1 MDIAQRYVH
10 LCLRVD
16 RHVGDFV
23 DAYVGPTAWRRSVA
37 SEDPVD
43 PAHLRD
49 EANLLLDALD
59 AADLEPDRRRWLRG
73 QLSAIAC
80 ITGRLAGEEFAW
92 AEEVERCLGVRP
104 TRTGTDAIGSVH
116 RRLDE
121 ALPGS
126 GDLRER
132 YNAWDVRNAVP
143 RERLVPALERLSDV
157 LRPRAHELT
166 AMPSEE
172 SVAYELVSGVPW
184 IAYNRYEG
192 HHRSRIEVNVDLP
205 VSIVLLVA
213 IAAHESYPG
222 HHTERVAK
230 DALLTRGLGRVET
243 SVVVTSTPESL
254 VSEGLAQLALGSA
267 LGPTPYETVADA
279 LADTGVRFEPSEAHA
294 IHEAELD
301 LYAPVTNAAFM
312 LYEDGA
318 PESDV
323 ATFLQTWGLESE
335 ERSSRTVRFIA
346 DPSARAY
353 VPAYP
358 EGRRLCGAFAA
369 RAPANFSR
377 LLTEQLTTAD
387 LLDRA
392 R

>member
-1 MDIAQRYVH
+1 MDVAERYVH

-16 RHVGDFV
+16 RHVEDFV
-23 DAYVGPTAWRRSVA
+23 DAYIGPPAWQRSVA

-43 PAHLRD
+43 PARLRD
-49 EANLLLDALD
+49 EANLLLDSLD

-73 QLSAIAC
+73 QLGAIGC
-80 ITGRLAGEEFAW
+80 ITGRLAGEEFPW
-92 AEEVERCLGVRP
+92 ADEVERCLGVRP
-104 TRTGTDAIGSVH
+104 TRTDTAVIDAVH
-116 RRLDE
+116 RRLDA
-121 ALPGS
+121 ALPGR

-143 RERLVPALERLSDV
+143 REQLVPALERLNEV
-157 LRPRAHELT
+157 LRPRARSL
-166 AMPSEE
+166 ASMPSEE

-192 HHRSRIEVNVDLP
+192 GYRSRIEVNADLP

-222 HHTERVAK
+222 HHTERAAK
-230 DALLTRGLGRVET
+230 EARLTRALGRVET

-254 VSEGLAQLALGSA
+254 VSEGLAQHALGSA
-267 LGPTPYETVADA
+267 LGPTPYEVVADA
-279 LADTGVRFEPSEAHA
+279 LAETGVRFDPIEAQA

-312 LYEDGA
+312 IYEDGA
-318 PESDV
+318 PEHEVDAS
-323 ATFLQTWGLESE
+323 LQTWGLESE
-335 ERSSRTVRFIA
+335 ERSARTVRFVA

-369 RAPANFSR
+369 RGPGNFTR

-387 LLDRA
+387 LLD
-392 R
+392 

>member
-16 RHVGDFV
+16 RHVEDFV
-23 DAYVGPTAWRRSVA
+23 DAYVGPTTWRRSVA

-49 EANLLLDALD
+49 EANILADALD

-104 TRTGTDAIGSVH
+104 TRTGTEAIGAVH

-126 GDLRER
+126 GDLRDR

-143 RERLVPALERLSDV
+143 RQRLVPALERLNDV
-157 LRPRAHELT
+157 LRPRAHELA

-172 SVAYELVSGVPW
+172 SVAYEVVSGVPW

-192 HHRSRIEVNVDLP
+192 HHRSRIEVNADLP

-222 HHTERVAK
+222 HHTERSAK
-230 DALLTRGLGRVET
+230 EARLTRGLGRVET
-243 SVVVTSTPESL
+243 GVAVASTPESL
-254 VSEGLAQLALGSA
+254 ISEGLAQLALEAA
-267 LGPTPYETVADA
+267 LGPSPYEVVADA
-279 LADTGVRFEPSEAHA
+279 LRDLGLRFDPREAQA
-294 IHEAELD
+294 IHDAELD
-301 LYAPVTNAAFM
+301 LYATVTNAAFM
-312 LYEDGA
+312 LYEDGL
-318 PESDV
+318 PQSEV
-323 ATFLQTWGLESE
+323 ASYMQTWGLESE

-369 RAPANFSR
+369 RAPGNFSR
-377 LLTEQLTTAD
+377 FLTEQLTTAD

>member
-16 RHVGDFV
+16 RHVEDFV
-23 DAYVGPTAWRRSVA
+23 DAYVGPTEWQRSVA

-43 PAHLRD
+43 PARLRD
-49 EANLLLDALD
+49 EANLLVDAID

-73 QLSAIAC
+73 QLVAIAC
-80 ITGRLAGEEFAW
+80 ITGRLAGEVFAW
-92 AEEVERCLGVRP
+92 ADEVERCLGVPP
-104 TRTGTDAIGSVH
+104 TRTDDDVIASVH

-121 ALPGS
+121 TLPGS

-143 RERLVPALERLSDV
+143 RERLVAALERLNDV
-157 LRPRAHELT
+157 LRPRAQELA
-166 AMPSEE
+166 AMPREE

-192 HHRSRIEVNVDLP
+192 GHRSRIEVNTDLP

-222 HHTERVAK
+222 HHTERAAK
-230 DALLTRGLGRVET
+230 EDGLTQGLGRVET

-254 VSEGLAQLALGSA
+254 VSEGLAQLALEAA
-267 LGPTPYETVADA
+267 LGPSPYEAVADA
-279 LADTGVRFEPSEAHA
+279 LGDLGLVFDPREAQA
-294 IHEAELD
+294 IHDAELD
-301 LYAPVTNAAFM
+301 LYAAVTNAAFM
-312 LYEDGA
+312 LYEDGL
-318 PESDV
+318 PEAEV
-323 ATFLQTWGLESE
+323 ASYMQTWGLESQ
-335 ERSSRTVRFIA
+335 ERSARSVRFIA
-346 DPSARAY
+346 DPAARAY

-358 EGRRLCGAFAA
+358 EGRRLCSAFAA
-369 RAPANFSR
+369 RAPGNFSR
-377 LLTEQLTTAD
+377 LLTDQLTTAD
-387 LLDRA
+387 LLR
-392 R
+392 